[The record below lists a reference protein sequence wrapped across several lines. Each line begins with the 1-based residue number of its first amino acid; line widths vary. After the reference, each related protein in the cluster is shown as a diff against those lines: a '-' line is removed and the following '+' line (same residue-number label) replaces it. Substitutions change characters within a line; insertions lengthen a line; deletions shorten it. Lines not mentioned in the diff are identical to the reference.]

1 MVLWSLDAGSRSP
14 TLELIY
20 LEAMPRMSVM
30 GFPSQSPE
38 DRLVS
43 RSEGPNHGSCFGLS
57 LSHFVSDIHRVG
69 NSQIPLSSLCFYTG
83 HS

>member
-1 MVLWSLDAGSRSP
+1 MLWSLDTGSRSP

-20 LEAMPRMSVM
+20 LEAMPHMPVM

-43 RSEGPNHGSCFGLS
+43 RSKGPNHGSCFELY
-57 LSHFVSDIHRVG
+57 LSHFVSDIHKVG
-69 NSQIPLSSLCFYTG
+69 NSQIPLSSPCFYTG